1 MTNVYDVLEIC
12 LEEIEKGADVES
24 LLIRY
29 PEFAQEL
36 RPILQAA
43 SAAKG
48 LSPSDP
54 SEEIL
59 RRNRAKVLQHAAEMR
74 EAQVKRAPRLN
85 WFAPLRRLAFTL
97 AILVLAFFS
106 GTNLVG
112 AASTSLPG
120 DELYPVK
127 RSWERLQVIFLLD
140 SEARKALEVDHENE
154 RIEELLELI
163 AGNRSAGVTFSG
175 LVTRQNGSEW
185 LVAGI
190 RVQISPEAELPD
202 GSVPLLSAVRVRGST
217 QADGS
222 VLAESIEILSA
233 EDSLPEI
240 EDESHEDDDLQN
252 ENESMAEVAAGT
264 PIPAASQTPD
274 DDQVEFSGVLN
285 VGDGDFWTINGVASD
300 VSNAEVVGTPAVGAS
315 VTVEGY
321 FNPDGVF
328 IVTKITFEE
337 NDSNSGSGSNSN
349 TNSNDNANDNDAS
362 NDNTNGNDND
372 NDDNSGSGGGGDD

>member
-1 MTNVYDVLEIC
+1 MTNVYDVLETC

-29 PEFAQEL
+29 PDFALEL

-48 LSPSDP
+48 LSPADP
-54 SEEIL
+54 SEEML

-97 AILVLAFFS
+97 AILVLVFVS

-175 LVTRQNGSEW
+175 LVTGQNGSEW

-190 RVQISPEAELPD
+190 RVRISPDAELPD
-202 GSVPLLSAVRVRGST
+202 ESVLLLSAVRVRGST

-240 EDESHEDDDLQN
+240 ENELPGDDDLQN
-252 ENESMAEVAAGT
+252 ENESMADVAAGT

-328 IVTKITFEE
+328 IVTRITFEE

-349 TNSNDNANDNDAS
+349 TNSNDNVNDNDAL
-362 NDNTNGNDND
+362 NGNTNGNDND